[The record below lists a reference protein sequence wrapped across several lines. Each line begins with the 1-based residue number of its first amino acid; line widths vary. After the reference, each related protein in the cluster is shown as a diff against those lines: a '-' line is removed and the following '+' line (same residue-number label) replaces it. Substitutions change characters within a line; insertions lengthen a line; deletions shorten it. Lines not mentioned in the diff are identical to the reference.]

1 MDRGV
6 TADEVLKEPPEVT
19 KQDPYPIGQRLFIH
33 DERLT
38 GMIVRNLHQRILD
51 KRQQAH

>member
-6 TADEVLKEPPEVT
+6 TADEVLKEPLEVT